1 VVIGLAQIGRRA
13 THRNERTHFR
23 SGKPRQRRV
32 EHPTVD
38 SDSLDAYQ
46 QSLNIHQALPE
57 QDKSN
62 AGWQRDL
69 IVSLYK
75 LGTTT
80 ANIGGNDN
88 VTQAQEFLRTA
99 LNLAELY
106 TGPDRQKLI
115 DGLNLVLRNLIHSD

>member
-1 VVIGLAQIGRRA
+1 M
-13 THRNERTHFR
+13 T
-23 SGKPRQRRV
+23 
-32 EHPTVD
+32 
-38 SDSLDAYQ
+38 YQ

-88 VTQAQEFLRTA
+88 VTQAQEFLRFLHTWGCA
-99 LNLAELY
+99 GTSVERCRLFLC
-106 TGPDRQKLI
+106 THQ
-115 DGLNLVLRNLIHSD
+115 